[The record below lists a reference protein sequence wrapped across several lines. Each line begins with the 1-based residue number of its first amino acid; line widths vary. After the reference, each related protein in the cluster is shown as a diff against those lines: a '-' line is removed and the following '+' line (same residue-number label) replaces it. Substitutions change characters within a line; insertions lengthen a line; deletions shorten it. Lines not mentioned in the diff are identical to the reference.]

1 MTWCSG
7 FCRCNPSNCERPM
20 PPTPTA
26 NTPTLIL
33 RPADQRFH
41 SKRDWLDS
49 RHTFSFA
56 GHHDPEWMGFGPLL
70 VINDDTIAAGQ
81 GFGIHP
87 HRDMEI
93 ITVMVD
99 GQINHQDSMGHSE
112 VLRAGE
118 VQRMSAG
125 TGIVHSEINRGDTPC
140 RLLQIWIAP
149 LHKDLEPSYEQRHI
163 EIDQHWT
170 PLLHPDRS
178 EGAMAI
184 DRPVRLWRAQP
195 NQGQLLTL
203 PRQGGDTHWLQLING
218 SVQLDGVDGDAP
230 DALQAGDGLGLRNQ
244 RNWALTGQADHT
256 DLLLFS
262 LA

>member
-1 MTWCSG
+1 MTT
-7 FCRCNPSNCERPM
+7 
-20 PPTPTA
+20 TPQRS
-26 NTPTLIL
+26 LGRL
-33 RPADQRFH
+33 RPAAERFH
-41 SKRDWLDS
+41 SQLDWLDS
-49 RHTFSFA
+49 WHSFSFSH
-56 GHHDPEWMGFGPLL
+56 HHDPDWMGFGPLR
-70 VINDDTIAAGQ
+70 VINDDTIAPGQ
-81 GFGIHP
+81 GFGMHP
-87 HRDMEI
+87 HQSMEI
-93 ITVMVD
+93 ITVMVE
-99 GQINHQDSMGHSE
+99 GELTHQDSMGHQK

-149 LHKDLEPSYEQRHI
+149 LHKDLEPSYEQRHS

-170 PLLHPDRS
+170 PLLHPDQS